1 MGDICRQIPD
11 EELRAALQIYDK
23 SSPKLDEIAF
33 VNELAN
39 RYRLSN
45 DDIIANIR
53 RVRKYDKHKQK
64 DDLD

>member
-1 MGDICRQIPD
+1 MDSICRQMPD
-11 EELRAALQIYDK
+11 EELRAALRIYDK

-39 RYRLSN
+39 RYRLSS

-53 RVRKYDKHKQK
+53 RVRKYDKYKQK
-64 DDLD
+64 K